1 MAKNRGTDAQLLTMH
16 ELAAYLHL
24 DEETVSKLVMQ
35 GKIPS
40 LQVDRQWRFKRA
52 AIDEWIEQQ
61 LVGDDEN
68 FADVPDGMKLPLDD
82 LLPDQAIITNL
93 RARTPV
99 GVIEELAA
107 RAYTNG
113 WLSDKPWFV
122 GAVVERESLASTA
135 MEGGVAFLHTRAKD
149 KGKIARP
156 FIIVGRS
163 WEGIGFGA
171 PDNGP
176 TYLFFLLGLKYDR
189 LHLPILGRLARALRN
204 PATIAKLRALS
215 SPDQLRAL
223 LLKEDA
229 AVRMGHTPEIQD
241 PSAFRPKLDRTLRL
255 RAIRRLQSAKQAE
268 ITSAEAAEGKAGRG
282 AKSAAKA
289 AGKGRKTAIDKAAPA
304 KAAPAKAAPAKAVP
318 AKAAPAKAAPAKPV
332 PAKADIDKAAPDKAT
347 TADEAPAKPRGKIT
361 GRTPRPAELG
371 DAPETESTRPAARPS
386 KPDKPAKPAPAK
398 K

>member
-1 MAKNRGTDAQLLTMH
+1 MAKTRGPDTQLLTMH
-16 ELAAYLHL
+16 DLAAYLHL
-24 DEETVSKLVMQ
+24 DEATVSRLVMQ

-40 LQVDRQWRFKRA
+40 LQVDRQWRFKTA
-52 AIDEWIEQQ
+52 AIDEWVEQQ

-68 FADVPDGMKLPLDD
+68 FADVPDGMKLPLED
-82 LLPDQAIITNL
+82 LVPDQAIITNL

-107 RAYTNG
+107 RAYTTG

-156 FIIVGRS
+156 FIVVGRS
-163 WEGIGFGA
+163 WEGIMFGA
-171 PDNGP
+171 PDNAP

-229 AVRMGHTPEIQD
+229 AVRLGYAPEIQEHV
-241 PSAFRPKLDRTLRL
+241 AFKPKLDRTLRL
-255 RAIRRLQSAKQAE
+255 RAIRRLQSQKQAE
-268 ITSAEAAEGKAGRG
+268 IITAEKRAAALDESLPKSARAAKAALAKAARAEARA
-282 AKSAAKA
+282 AAKA
-289 AGKGRKTAIDKAAPA
+289 AG
-304 KAAPAKAAPAKAVP
+304 
-318 AKAAPAKAAPAKPV
+318 
-332 PAKADIDKAAPDKAT
+332 
-347 TADEAPAKPRGKIT
+347 
-361 GRTPRPAELG
+361 RPF
-371 DAPETESTRPAARPS
+371 R
-386 KPDKPAKPAPAK
+386 AK

>member
-1 MAKNRGTDAQLLTMH
+1 MGKNRGTDAQLLTMH

-24 DEETVSKLVMQ
+24 DEATVTKLVMQ

-40 LQVDRQWRFKRA
+40 LQVDRQWRFKRT

-61 LVGDDEN
+61 LVGEDEN

-149 KGKIARP
+149 KGKIGRP
-156 FIIVGRS
+156 FIVVGRS
-163 WEGIGFGA
+163 WEGIMFGA
-171 PDNGP
+171 PDNAP
-176 TYLFFLLGLKYDR
+176 TFLFFLLGLKYDR

-215 SPDQLRAL
+215 SPDQVRAL

-241 PSAFRPKLDRTLRL
+241 PAAFKPKLDRTLRL
-255 RAIRRLQSAKQAE
+255 RAIRRLQTQKQAE
-268 ITSAEAAEGKAGRG
+268 ITASERRTTGKSAGAAAPWDGGVDMAARTWSARAAAGEPDARPAGRTK
-282 AKSAAKA
+282 AKPETKDVKDARSAAKPDA
-289 AGKGRKTAIDKAAPA
+289 DKAARA
-304 KAAPAKAAPAKAVP
+304 
-318 AKAAPAKAAPAKPV
+318 
-332 PAKADIDKAAPDKAT
+332 
-347 TADEAPAKPRGKIT
+347 
-361 GRTPRPAELG
+361 
-371 DAPETESTRPAARPS
+371 
-386 KPDKPAKPAPAK
+386 AKPAVAK
-398 K
+398 SGRTKSGGGGDT